1 MSLQD
6 AVIERI
12 SQGPFSH
19 SLESYIEAIK
29 RILWLKDKVNI
40 NSPSVYL
47 STLFM
52 KGETE
57 CPVESDPQRQ
67 GKEQEDT
74 VTEASRDPYWCTF
87 SRCGSYTCVL

>member
-6 AVIERI
+6 AVIGRI

-19 SLESYIEAIK
+19 SLESSIEAIK
-29 RILWLKDKVNI
+29 RILWLKVKLNI
-40 NSPSVYL
+40 NSPSIDL

-57 CPVESDPQRQ
+57 SPVESGLQRQ

-74 VTEASRDPYWCTF
+74 VTEAPRDPYWCTF